1 MTTTLFRN
9 LISVTT
15 LALLVVPFSACEKQ
29 PEPAKPAAPAAANPP
44 AVSQPAVNKD
54 GHGATTALGEQ
65 AAGAYTVKA
74 SRDGD
79 ITPGKDVPIDVW
91 VTGAGKIAAVR
102 FWIGSQDA
110 KGSIKAKAELETDNW
125 HTHAEVPS
133 PLPEGSKLWVEVESD
148 TGEKTQVGFGLKV

>member
-1 MTTTLFRN
+1 MLTATSRFTFAALTLTVA
-9 LISVTT
+9 LI
-15 LALLVVPFSACEKQ
+15 AGCDK
-29 PEPAKPAAPAAANPP
+29 KPAATPQPTPVPAASP
-44 AVSQPAVNKD
+44 APVGKE
-54 GHGATTALGEQ
+54 GHGATTALGEKT
-65 AAGAYTVKA
+65 AGVYNIKA

-91 VTGAGKIAAVR
+91 ITGTGKIAAVR

-148 TGEKTQVGFGLKV
+148 TGEKIRAAFDLKM